1 MILNRDSFGGRGWGR
16 AGLVVAGWAA
26 MIAAGAIAAVV
37 QAGGQP
43 DPMVPPP
50 NRVGRADPALHAIVG
65 ATVHPTPD
73 TTLYNATVVFR
84 DGRIVSVEGSATPP
98 AKVEGG
104 DAKAPQP
111 AAPGAPAGAR
121 VWDGTGLHVYAAFV
135 EPYLEVDAPR
145 PDPEKKGVH
154 WNTRI
159 TPQRSALDGKVMDEA
174 TARALRNIGFGAAA
188 VSPKGGIFRGTSA
201 VVSLARPAAEA
212 AARARPEVYRD
223 RAYQT
228 FAFELSTG
236 DGGEGRW
243 DSYPSSEM
251 GAIAL
256 VRQTLL
262 DADWQAERRTTG
274 QERGALNALDALAKP
289 ASGAA
294 TPLLFDAADELQ
306 VLRGLK
312 VAREFG
318 RTAVVLGS
326 GLEFRRLAAVAAE
339 KAAVVV
345 PLNFPD
351 KPKANS
357 VGEAE
362 AIELREL
369 LTWEQAPTNPRRLDG
384 AGLTLSLTTHRLR
397 DRGKFMENLRSA
409 IRHGL
414 PETRAL
420 AMLTTAPAALL
431 GVEDQ
436 LGAVRAG
443 LRANLLVT
451 DGPVFAKAT
460 KVRDVWVD
468 GVRHEVNAPPARPI
482 EGVYALAFDP
492 PPAEP
497 AERTMLIEKG
507 NAITLRKV
515 AAPTPAA
522 PAAAPAPAEPDAKAP
537 PAGEQGAEKGPQ
549 KPKETNVKA
558 RNVTVVEGR
567 LSLVFDHDAFG
578 SPGVWTLSGLVE
590 IDETKPGSVTIRGD
604 GIRADGGKFRWTA
617 TRTGD
622 VPKPA
627 GPTGRA
633 EKGDKGDK
641 GDKRDKADKAEP
653 EKDKAKPAD
662 DPLAGSWSL
671 TGKAESLPPEGLA
684 VNLTIR
690 AAEGGGYSGSMTS
703 AMGSSDM
710 KDILFD
716 KATGELRFTVE
727 PGDGGAAHITGTVK
741 ADAFTGQAKH
751 GEIVATLSGTRTGQP
766 GKAGGGGDDDEAAP
780 DVPEQLPGLPFGAYA
795 LTKEPEQP
803 AYVLIVN
810 ATIWTAGPA
819 GVIPEGEIVIKRGKI
834 DYVGPKRSPRPEPPL
849 DGIIIDAKGKHVTPG
864 IIDCHSHT
872 GISRGVNEGGQAVT
886 AEVRIGDVTNPDA
899 INWYRQLAGGVT
911 AVNSLH
917 GSANAIGGQNQVNKL
932 RWGVTHPDQMHLE
945 GATPGIKFALGE
957 NPKGG
962 NSPERTTGSP
972 RYPQTRMG
980 VETLIRDRFIA
991 AREYAKA
998 WADYKAK
1005 RFVRPEAPPRR
1016 DLELEALAEILAGT
1030 RLVHCHSYR
1039 QDEILMLARVAEE
1052 FGFTIGTYQHILEG
1066 YKVAEAM
1073 RGRTIGASGF
1083 SDWWAYKVEVQDAIP
1098 QAFPIMH
1105 EQGLIV
1111 SYNSDSD
1118 ELARRLNVE
1127 AGKAVKYSDGSV
1139 DEAEAIKWV
1148 TINPARQLK
1157 IDGVTGSLEKGKDAD
1172 LVIWNG
1178 PPLSAFSKA
1187 EQTWIDGRCYFSL
1200 ATDAALRE
1208 RNTRERQ
1215 RLMQKLL
1222 ADRKPAAAPGAG
1234 GGDSARPAGPGGPGG
1249 PGGRPGGRGRPPQDG
1264 DDLALGAD
1272 DASQPA
1278 ARVRP

>member
-1 MILNRDSFGGRGWGR
+1 MIFHRVSVLGPGWGR
-16 AGLVVAGWAA
+16 TTFRCAAWAA
-26 MIAAGAIAAVV
+26 ALLAGGLAATV

-50 NRVGRADPALHAIVG
+50 NRVGRTDPTLHALVG

-98 AKVEGG
+98 PKADGP
-104 DAKAPQP
+104 DAKPAQQP
-111 AAPGAPAGAR
+111 APPAPPGAR
-121 VWDGTGLHVYAAFV
+121 VWDATGLHVYAAFV

-174 TARALRNIGFGAAA
+174 TARALRAIGFGAAA

-223 RAYQT
+223 RAYQA
-228 FAFELSTG
+228 FAFELSAG

-289 ASGAA
+289 ATGEA

-306 VLRGLK
+306 LLRGMK
-312 VAREFG
+312 VPREFG
-318 RTAVVLGS
+318 RKAMVLGS

-339 KAAVVV
+339 KTTVVV
-345 PLNFPD
+345 PLNFPE
-351 KPKANS
+351 KPKAAS

-369 LTWEQAPTNPRRLDG
+369 MTWEQAPTNARRLDG
-384 AGLTLSLTTHRLR
+384 AGLTLALTTHRLR

-436 LGAVRAG
+436 VGAVRAG

-451 DGPVFAKAT
+451 DGPVFAKST

-482 EGVYALAFDP
+482 EGIYTLAFDP

-515 AAPTPAA
+515 TAPAPAPAA
-522 PAAAPAPAEPDAKAP
+522 PQPPAPAEPDAKAA
-537 PAGEQGAEKGPQ
+537 PAGEKGTEKGPE

-558 RNVTVVEGR
+558 RGVAVVEGR

-578 SPGVWTLSGLVE
+578 TPGVWTLSGLVE
-590 IDETKPGSVTIRGD
+590 IDEAKEGSITIRGD
-604 GIRADGGKFRWTA
+604 GIRADGGQFRWTA

-627 GPTGRA
+627 GPAGRA
-633 EKGDKGDK
+633 DKG
-641 GDKRDKADKAEP
+641 DKADKAEP

-671 TGKAESLPPEGLA
+671 TAKADTLPPEGLA

-690 AAEGGGYSGSMTS
+690 AGEGGAYTGSMTS
-703 AMGSSDM
+703 PMGSSDM
-710 KDILFD
+710 KNISFD
-716 KATGELRFTVE
+716 RATGALAFTVE
-727 PGDGGAAHITGTVK
+727 PGEGGAAHVTGTVK
-741 ADAFTGQAKH
+741 GDAFTGQAKH
-751 GEIVATLSGTRTGQP
+751 GEMNAALAGTRTGQP
-766 GKAGGGGDDDEAAP
+766 GKAGAGGDDDEGPP
-780 DVPEQLPGLPFGAYA
+780 DVPEKLPGLPFGAYA
-795 LTKEPEQP
+795 MEKEPEQP

-810 ATIWTAGPA
+810 ATVWTAGPA
-819 GVIPEGEIVIKRGKI
+819 GVIPDGEIVIKRGKI

-849 DGIIIDAKGKHVTPG
+849 DGIIIDARGKHVTPG

-899 INWYRQLAGGVT
+899 ISWYRQLAGGVT

-917 GSANAIGGQNQVNKL
+917 GSANAIGGQNQVNKV

-991 AREYAKA
+991 AREYARALAEHKS
-998 WADYKAK
+998 K

-1105 EQGLIV
+1105 EQG
-1111 SYNSDSD
+1111 
-1118 ELARRLNVE
+1118 
-1127 AGKAVKYSDGSV
+1127 
-1139 DEAEAIKWV
+1139 
-1148 TINPARQLK
+1148 
-1157 IDGVTGSLEKGKDAD
+1157 
-1172 LVIWNG
+1172 
-1178 PPLSAFSKA
+1178 
-1187 EQTWIDGRCYFSL
+1187 
-1200 ATDAALRE
+1200 
-1208 RNTRERQ
+1208 
-1215 RLMQKLL
+1215 
-1222 ADRKPAAAPGAG
+1222 
-1234 GGDSARPAGPGGPGG
+1234 
-1249 PGGRPGGRGRPPQDG
+1249 
-1264 DDLALGAD
+1264 
-1272 DASQPA
+1272 
-1278 ARVRP
+1278 